1 MYTAP
6 ACVFW
11 LAIGSMIFE
20 VQRMLAANAFAKI
33 VASPVLYGSAAA
45 MGFMVNAT
53 AYLTIQ
59 LAGSLTVKVLGTVKN
74 AVVVWLGVLLWAE
87 PVTMLQLGGYGA
99 SIVGFAMYNWHKMNA
114 PVRATK
120 VGCVC
125 GVDKAPRRHRIL
137 GKTQPAMKRRRCWT
151 RRRSPAER
159 APLPGGVHDGCPARA
174 WTIFFSF

>member
-11 LAIGSMIFE
+11 LSIGSLIFE
-20 VQRMLAANAFAKI
+20 TQRMVAANAFAKI
-33 VASPVLYGSAAA
+33 AASPMLYCAAAA

-87 PVTMLQLGGYGA
+87 PVTMLQLAGYGA
-99 SIVGFAMYNWHKMNA
+99 SIGGFALYNWHKMNA
-114 PVRATK
+114 PVRRS
-120 VGCVC
+120 GESM
-125 GVDKAPRRHRIL
+125 GVDGGGAWGGEEGVVLAHIL
-137 GKTQPAMKRRRCWT
+137 SQSWFK
-151 RRRSPAER
+151 
-159 APLPGGVHDGCPARA
+159 
-174 WTIFFSF
+174 

>member
-11 LAIGSMIFE
+11 LSIGSMVFE
-20 VQRMLAANAFAKI
+20 LQRMLAANAFAKI
-33 VASPVLYGSAAA
+33 VASPMLYGSAAA

-99 SIVGFAMYNWHKMNA
+99 SIAGFAMYNWHKMHA
-114 PVRATK
+114 PVRWD
-120 VGCVC
+120 VRPDLCL
-125 GVDKAPRRHRIL
+125 RHM
-137 GKTQPAMKRRRCWT
+137 GPTGTTT
-151 RRRSPAER
+151 RRKPQPSE
-159 APLPGGVHDGCPARA
+159 
-174 WTIFFSF
+174 